1 MDAKGVDPPPIAE
14 HQSSSTPVCNDCAPR
29 WPSCRCRARFFWRLY
44 APNGRTIQMTKEKD
58 EPERQRP
65 PAAAAGGARGPAQTD
80 AGTKTPSGARREP
93 LPWHR
98 PKEPEDD
105 PLAQQRV
112 QAILHGPSYR
122 LADEDV
128 DFLARDDLR
137 ALRLQL
143 DYYKTELQLEQ
154 HGVEHTIVVF
164 GSTRI
169 TEPAAAHR
177 VLRQL
182 QAQVNASPNTDPQT
196 QAQLARQIAI
206 AQSIQAKSHFYDI
219 ARELGQRIAQAGNS
233 PNDTRVMVMTGGG
246 PGIMEA
252 ANRGAFDAGAK
263 SIGLNIALPHEQYP
277 NPYITP
283 ELCVRFHYF
292 ALRKLHFMLR
302 ARALVAFPGGYGTFD
317 ELFETLTLIQTQKIK
332 PVPVVLVGEA
342 YWRRAFDVDFL
353 VAEGVIAAQDRDLFW
368 YAETAAQIWDS
379 IVRWHQDNGTPLYPA
394 TGAQGAPAGSP

>member
-1 MDAKGVDPPPIAE
+1 LGRIHGALQGINRSEAGCAIIEGALIDLAVWRVAFLAPVLASGRAIEMSEENKGAGLQGPRVATPAGPP
-14 HQSSSTPVCNDCAPR
+14 R
-29 WPSCRCRARFFWRLY
+29 PS
-44 APNGRTIQMTKEKD
+44 PTG
-58 EPERQRP
+58 
-65 PAAAAGGARGPAQTD
+65 AGPQGPA
-80 AGTKTPSGARREP
+80 GIRREP

-98 PKEPEDD
+98 PKELEDD
-105 PLAQQRV
+105 PLAQERV

-143 DYYKTELQLEQ
+143 DYYKTQLQLEQ

-169 TEPAAAHR
+169 TEPAAAR
-177 VLRQL
+177 RALRQL
-182 QAQVNASPNTDPQT
+182 QAQADALCDADSEA

-206 AQSIQAKSHFYDI
+206 AERVQAKSHYYEI
-219 ARELGQRIAQAGNS
+219 ARELGQRIAQAGNG

-252 ANRGAFDAGAK
+252 ANRGVFELGAK

-283 ELCVRFHYF
+283 ELCLRFHYF

-317 ELFETLTLIQTQKIK
+317 ELFETLTLIQTQKIN
-332 PVPVVLVGEA
+332 PVPVVLVGEK

-353 VAEGVIAAQDRDLFW
+353 VDEGVIAAEDRDLFW
-368 YAETAAQIWDS
+368 YAESAAQIWDG
-379 IVRWHQDNGTPLYPA
+379 IVQWHQNNGTPLYPPQA
-394 TGAQGAPAGSP
+394 TGSASAGPR

>member
-1 MDAKGVDPPPIAE
+1 MSEENKEEGWQEPRVG
-14 HQSSSTPVCNDCAPR
+14 TPEGARV
-29 WPSCRCRARFFWRLY
+29 PS
-44 APNGRTIQMTKEKD
+44 PTGGGS
-58 EPERQRP
+58 QRP
-65 PAAAAGGARGPAQTD
+65 ADG
-80 AGTKTPSGARREP
+80 RREP

-98 PKEPEDD
+98 PKELEDD
-105 PLAQQRV
+105 PLAQERV
-112 QAILHGPSYR
+112 QAILRGPSYR

-128 DFLARDDLR
+128 DFLARNDLR

-143 DYYKTELQLEQ
+143 DYYKTQLQLEQ

-169 TEPAAAHR
+169 AEPAAARRALH
-177 VLRQL
+177 QL
-182 QAQVNASPNTDPQT
+182 QVQADALRDADWEA

-206 AQSIQAKSHFYDI
+206 AERIQAKSHYYEI
-219 ARELGQRIAQAGNS
+219 ARELGQRIAQAGNG

-252 ANRGAFDAGAK
+252 ANRGAFDVGAQ

-283 ELCVRFHYF
+283 ELCLRFHYF

-317 ELFETLTLIQTQKIK
+317 ELFETLTLIQTQKID
-332 PVPVVLVGEA
+332 PVPVVLVGEK

-353 VAEGVIAAQDRDLFW
+353 VEEGAIAAEDRDLFW
-368 YAETAAQIWDS
+368 YAETAAHIWDS
-379 IVRWHQDNGTPLYPA
+379 IVRWHQANGTPLYPSQA
-394 TGAQGAPAGSP
+394 TGSALAGPR